1 MNLLYAKPIANA
13 RLRQRGYAV
22 ISLLVMLSVM
32 LLFIMANMHYLRD
45 LNRELRL
52 TERLQIQRLQ
62 KRVAQSTASAAT
74 NAVPTQATIGQ
85 TNP

>member
-1 MNLLYAKPIANA
+1 MNLLRTKSIVIA
-13 RLRQRGYAV
+13 RSSQRGYAV

-52 TERLQIQRLQ
+52 TERQQIQRLQ
-62 KRVAQSTASAAT
+62 KRVAQSTASVAT
-74 NAVPTQATIGQ
+74 NAVPTQATIVQ